1 MSVTKAPLPHVLKG
15 KIVPVLFGH
24 NGTDEYSM
32 LI

>member
-1 MSVTKAPLPHVLKG
+1 MKVPLPHVLKG
-15 KIVPVLFGH
+15 KIIPVLFGH